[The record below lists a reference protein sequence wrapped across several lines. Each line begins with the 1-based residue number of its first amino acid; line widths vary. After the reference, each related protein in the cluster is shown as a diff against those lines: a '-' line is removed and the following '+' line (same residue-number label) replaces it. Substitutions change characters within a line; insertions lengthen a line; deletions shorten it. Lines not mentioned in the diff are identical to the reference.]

1 MAKDPFLRITHCPCG
16 RLFFDEYNGDTQTS
30 SKKVKGDIIMFSVTD
45 MRTFEHFSL
54 PHIVTLLIF
63 FTVCMILVRYRKN
76 LEPYKTLIKWILFS
90 ILLVCVISLQTV
102 LVLLGEWGVGHL
114 PLQLCSI
121 STFLAMYLFLKRNDK
136 VFHLFYFIGL
146 IPPIL
151 SMISPD
157 LAHQFPHFRFIRY
170 FLQHS
175 VITLSVFYFILFEGY
190 RVPRNAILFSY
201 IMINII
207 AVPIFIINLYL
218 GTNFFFLA
226 SPTIEVETLLTLFG
240 SGVMYYF
247 YLEMVAILVLFISYI
262 PMTILQKRNL
272 GSREG
277 D

>member
-1 MAKDPFLRITHCPCG
+1 
-16 RLFFDEYNGDTQTS
+16 
-30 SKKVKGDIIMFSVTD
+30 

-54 PHIVTLLIF
+54 PHIVSLLIF
-63 FTVCMILVRYRKN
+63 FTFCMFLVIFRKRI
-76 LEPYKTLIKWILFS
+76 EPYKTLIKWTLFS
-90 ILLVCVISLQTV
+90 ILLVCVVSLQTV
-102 LVLLGEWGVGHL
+102 LVLMGEWGFGHL

-121 STFLAMYLFLKRNDK
+121 STFLALYLFLKRNEK
-136 VFHLFYFIGL
+136 VFNLLYFIGL

-157 LAHQFPHFRFIRY
+157 LAHQFPHFRYLRY

-175 VITLSVFYFILFEGY
+175 AITLSVFYFILFEGY
-190 RVPRNAILFSY
+190 RVPRRAILYSY

-247 YLEMVAILVLFISYI
+247 YLEMVAIIVLFISYI
-262 PMTILQKRNL
+262 PMNILQKRNL
-272 GSREG
+272 VSRE
-277 D
+277 